1 MDTKWRVKYYIPWS
15 NNGAIYVDIAAL
27 ILLIFCVADG
37 RSLKFNNSF
46 YKKQEMQHIVALNVC
61 ACEKHVYVHI

>member
-1 MDTKWRVKYYIPWS
+1 MVAKWRVKYYIPWS

-37 RSLKFNNSF
+37 RSLKFNYSF
-46 YKKQEMQHIVALNVC
+46 YKRQEM
-61 ACEKHVYVHI
+61 